1 MDDPRFSS
9 ARLFL
14 RDPGAAPAGIPS
26 RTRRLTVLGRA
37 AAGALLVAGAAA
49 ACSSGGGGGGG
60 SASSPI
66 TVCEIAA
73 TSGPFSALGSDDE
86 LGATAWAAM
95 VNKAGGVQGHQVKLV
110 PENDASTPATAAAL
124 VHKCVSQDHA
134 NFIFGPESTA
144 TTAAAVPVANQ
155 LQTVLLGW
163 GSGWANQGISA
174 ANLNS
179 YAFPGI
185 GNVYF
190 ADDQA
195 MITQLIVPRHYTRVA
210 VIQDNTPGGLS
221 NLPYMQGLASKYGY
235 QIVASQIVNPGS
247 TNDTP
252 QVLNLLKANPQVIVL
267 GLTPG
272 PDTITFLKSMR
283 AQNAT
288 IPIGECSGCAT
299 TQFVN
304 AVGGPSTMSNVYLIG
319 TPDNVLAAFPSG
331 GANAAGIA
339 DTKAYIT
346 AMKAAGLGTATQID
360 EGGEGWD
367 TGRELADAID
377 SAKSIASSDVKNAL
391 EKQKLTVGGIIMY
404 TWTRSSSDH
413 ASMTDSG
420 QSAMVTVAADSSF
433 TVLPHVGG

>member
-1 MDDPRFSS
+1 MDGPRSTAIPYFH
-9 ARLFL
+9 RLK
-14 RDPGAAPAGIPS
+14 S
-26 RTRRLTVLGRA
+26 LGSA
-37 AAGALLVAGAAA
+37 AAGAVLVAGLAAG
-49 ACSSGGGGGGG
+49 CSSGGGGGGG
-60 SASSPI
+60 SANSPI
-66 TVCEIAA
+66 TICEIAA
-73 TSGPFSALGSDDE
+73 TSGPFSALGTNDE

-95 VNKAGGVQGHQVKLV
+95 VNKAGGIQGHKVKLV
-110 PENDASTPATAAAL
+110 QENDASTPATAAAL

-144 TTAAAVPVANQ
+144 TTAAAVPIANQ

-163 GSGWANQGISA
+163 GSGWAGQGISD
-174 ANLNS
+174 ANMTS

-195 MITQLIVPRHYTRVA
+195 MITQIIVPRHYTRVA

-221 NLPYMQGLASKYGY
+221 NLPYMQSQASKYGY
-235 QIVASQIVNPGS
+235 QVVASQIVNPGS

-283 AQNAT
+283 AQNPT

-299 TQFVN
+299 DQFVN
-304 AVGGPSTMSNVYLIG
+304 AVGGPTTMSNIYLIG
-319 TPDNVLAAFPSG
+319 TPENVLAAFPSSS
-331 GANAAGIA
+331 ANAAGIN
-339 DTKAYIT
+339 DTKAYIA
-346 AMKAAGLGTATQID
+346 AMKAAGLGTPTQID

-367 TGRELADAID
+367 TGRELAAAID
-377 SAKSIASSDVKNAL
+377 SAKSIAPNDVKSAL

-404 TWTRSSSDH
+404 NWTRSSSDH
-413 ASMTDSG
+413 ASMIGSG
-420 QSAMVTVAADSSF
+420 DSAMVTVGAGGSF
-433 TVLPHVGG
+433 DVLPHVEG

>member
-1 MDDPRFSS
+1 MDIPRFT
-9 ARLFL
+9 AIPHFHRLK
-14 RDPGAAPAGIPS
+14 S
-26 RTRRLTVLGRA
+26 LGGA
-37 AAGALLVAGAAA
+37 AAGAVLLAGLAAG
-49 ACSSGGGGGGG
+49 CSSGGGGG
-60 SASSPI
+60 SANSPI
-66 TVCEIAA
+66 IICEIAA
-73 TSGPFSALGSDDE
+73 TSGPFSALGTDDE

-95 VNKAGGVQGHQVKLV
+95 VNKAGGIQGHQVKLV
-110 PENDASTPATAAAL
+110 QENDASTPATAAAL
-124 VHKCVSQDHA
+124 VHKCVSQDGA

-163 GSGWANQGISA
+163 GSGWAGQGISD
-174 ANLNS
+174 ANMTS

-195 MITQLIVPRHYTRVA
+195 MITQIIVPRHYTRVA
-210 VIQDNTPGGLS
+210 LIQDNTPGGLS
-221 NLPYMQGLASKYGY
+221 NLPYMQSQASKYGY

-283 AQNAT
+283 AQNPT

-304 AVGGPSTMSNVYLIG
+304 AVGGPTTMSNIYLIG
-319 TPDNVLAAFPSG
+319 TPENVLAAFPPN
-331 GANAAGIA
+331 GANAAGIN
-339 DTKAYIT
+339 DTKAYIA
-346 AMKAAGLGTATQID
+346 AMKAAGLGTPTQID

-367 TGRELADAID
+367 TGRELAAAID
-377 SAKSIASSDVKNAL
+377 SAKSIKAGDVKSAL

-404 TWTRSSSDH
+404 TWTRSPSDH

-420 QSAMVTVAADSSF
+420 DSAMVTVGADGSF
-433 TVLPHVGG
+433 NVLPHVEG

>member
-1 MDDPRFSS
+1 MDDSRFAS
-9 ARLFL
+9 ARLFSRNL
-14 RDPGAAPAGIPS
+14 GAALGKVPS
-26 RTRRLTVLGRA
+26 RRRRLKALGRA
-37 AAGALLVAGAAA
+37 TAGALLLAGVAAG
-49 ACSSGGGGGGG
+49 CSSGGGGGG
-60 SASSPI
+60 SASSPVTI
-66 TVCEIAA
+66 CEIAA
-73 TSGPFSALGSDDE
+73 TSGPFSALGSNDE

-110 PENDASTPATAAAL
+110 PENDASNPATAAAL
-124 VHKCVSQDHA
+124 VHKCVTQEHA

-163 GSGWANQGISA
+163 ASGWNGQGISD
-174 ANLNS
+174 ANLHG

-195 MITQLIVPRHYTRVA
+195 MITQIIVPRHYTRVA
-210 VIQDNTPGGLS
+210 LIQDNTPGGLS
-221 NLPYMQGLASKYGY
+221 NGPYMNGLQSKYGY
-235 QIVASQIVNPGS
+235 QVVATQIVNPGA

-283 AQNAT
+283 AQNPT

-299 TQFVN
+299 TQFVD
-304 AVGGPSTMSNVYLIG
+304 AVGGPTTMSNIYLIG
-319 TPDNVLAAFPSG
+319 TPENVLAAFPSSS
-331 GANAAGIA
+331 ANAAGVA
-339 DTKAYIT
+339 DTKAYIA

-367 TGRELADAID
+367 TGRELADATD
-377 SAKSIASSDVKNAL
+377 TAKSIKEGDVKSAL
-391 EKQKLTVGGIIMY
+391 LKQKLTVGGIVMY
-404 TWTRSSSDH
+404 EWTRSSSDY
-413 ASMTDSG
+413 STMNGSG
-420 QSAMVTVAADSSF
+420 DSAMVTVGADGSF
-433 TVLPHVGG
+433 DVLPHVGS

>member
-1 MDDPRFSS
+1 MDSPRSTAIPYFH
-9 ARLFL
+9 RLK
-14 RDPGAAPAGIPS
+14 S
-26 RTRRLTVLGRA
+26 LGGA
-37 AAGALLVAGAAA
+37 AAGAVLVAGLAAG
-49 ACSSGGGGGGG
+49 CSSGGGGGGG
-60 SASSPI
+60 SANSPI
-66 TVCEIAA
+66 IICEIAA
-73 TSGPFSALGSDDE
+73 TSGPFSALGTNDE

-95 VNKAGGVQGHQVKLV
+95 VNKAGGIQGHQVKLV
-110 PENDASTPATAAAL
+110 QENDASTPATAAAL

-144 TTAAAVPVANQ
+144 TTAAAVPIANQ

-163 GSGWANQGISA
+163 GSGWAGQGISD
-174 ANLNS
+174 ANLTS

-195 MITQLIVPRHYTRVA
+195 MITQIIVPRHYTRVA

-221 NLPYMQGLASKYGY
+221 NLPYMQSQASKYGY

-283 AQNAT
+283 AQNPT

-299 TQFVN
+299 DQFVS
-304 AVGGPSTMSNVYLIG
+304 AVGGPTTMSNTYLIG
-319 TPDNVLAAFPSG
+319 TPENVLAAFPSS
-331 GANAAGIA
+331 GANAAGIN
-339 DTKAYIT
+339 DTKAYIA
-346 AMKAAGLGTATQID
+346 AMKAAGLGTPTQID

-377 SAKSIASSDVKNAL
+377 SAKSIKAGDVKSAL

-420 QSAMVTVAADSSF
+420 DSAMVTVGADGSF
-433 TVLPHVGG
+433 DVLPHVEG

>member
-1 MDDPRFSS
+1 MDDSRFTS
-9 ARLFL
+9 ARLFPRNPDFTL
-14 RDPGAAPAGIPS
+14 AKVRS
-26 RTRRLTVLGRA
+26 RMRRPKVLGRA
-37 AAGALLVAGAAA
+37 AAGALLVAGVAAG
-49 ACSSGGGGGGG
+49 CSSGGGGGA
-60 SASSPI
+60 SANSPVTI
-66 TVCEIAA
+66 CEIAA
-73 TSGPFSALGSDDE
+73 TSGPFSALGADDE

-110 PENDASTPATAAAL
+110 PENDASNPATAAGL
-124 VHKCVSQDHA
+124 VHKCVTQEHA

-163 GSGWANQGISA
+163 GSGWAGQGISN
-174 ANLNS
+174 ANMTS
-179 YAFPGI
+179 YSYPGI

-195 MITQLIVPRHYTRVA
+195 MITQIIVPRHYTRVA

-221 NLPYMQGLASKYGY
+221 NGPYMNGLQSKYGY
-235 QIVASQIVNPGS
+235 QVVATQVVNPGA

-283 AQNAT
+283 AQNPT

-299 TQFVN
+299 DQFVN
-304 AVGGPSTMSNVYLIG
+304 AVGGPTTMSNIYLIG
-319 TPDNVLAAFPSG
+319 TPQNVLAAFPSSS
-331 GANAAGIA
+331 ANAAGVA
-339 DTKAYIT
+339 DTKAYIA
-346 AMKAAGLGTATQID
+346 AMKAAGLGAATQID

-377 SAKSIASSDVKNAL
+377 TAKSVSASDVKTAL
-391 EKQKLTVGGIIMY
+391 QKQKLTVGGIIMY
-404 TWTRSSSDH
+404 TWTRTPSDY

-420 QSAMVTVAADSSF
+420 DSAMVTVGADGSF
-433 TVLPHVGG
+433 DVLPHVGS

>member
-1 MDDPRFSS
+1 MKS
-9 ARLFL
+9 
-14 RDPGAAPAGIPS
+14 
-26 RTRRLTVLGRA
+26 LGGA
-37 AAGALLVAGAAA
+37 AAGAVLFAGLAAG
-49 ACSSGGGGGGG
+49 CSSGGGGGGG
-60 SASSPI
+60 SANSPI
-66 TVCEIAA
+66 TICEIAA
-73 TSGPFSALGSDDE
+73 TSGPFSALGTNDE

-95 VNKAGGVQGHQVKLV
+95 VNKAGGIQGHKVKLV
-110 PENDASTPATAAAL
+110 QENDASTPATAAAL
-124 VHKCVSQDHA
+124 VHKCVSQDGA

-144 TTAAAVPVANQ
+144 TTAAAVPIANQ

-163 GSGWANQGISA
+163 GSGWAGQGISN
-174 ANLNS
+174 ANMTS

-195 MITQLIVPRHYTRVA
+195 MITQIIVPRHYTRVA
-210 VIQDNTPGGLS
+210 LIQDNTPGGLS
-221 NLPYMQGLASKYGY
+221 NLPYMQSQASKYGY

-252 QVLNLLKANPQVIVL
+252 QVLNLLKANPQVIIL

-283 AQNAT
+283 AQNPT

-304 AVGGPSTMSNVYLIG
+304 AVGGPSTMSNIYLIG
-319 TPDNVLAAFPSG
+319 TPENVLAAFPSS
-331 GANAAGIA
+331 GANAAGIN
-339 DTKAYIT
+339 DTKAYIA
-346 AMKAAGLGTATQID
+346 AMKAAGLGTPTQID

-367 TGRELADAID
+367 TGRELAAAID
-377 SAKSIASSDVKNAL
+377 SAKSIKASDVKSAL

-404 TWTRSSSDH
+404 TWTRSPSDH

-420 QSAMVTVAADSSF
+420 DSAMVTVAPDSSF
-433 TVLPHVGG
+433 NVLPHVEG

>member
-1 MDDPRFSS
+1 MDDSRFAY
-9 ARLFL
+9 ARLFS
-14 RDPGAAPAGIPS
+14 RNPGAAVGPVPS
-26 RTRRLTVLGRA
+26 RRRRLKVLGRA
-37 AAGALLVAGAAA
+37 TAGALLVAGVAAG
-49 ACSSGGGGGGG
+49 CSSGGGGGGS

-66 TVCEIAA
+66 TICEIAA

-110 PENDASTPATAAAL
+110 QENDASNPATAAAL
-124 VHKCVSQDHA
+124 VHKCVTQDHA

-163 GSGWANQGISA
+163 ASGWDGQGISDS
-174 ANLNS
+174 NLHG

-195 MITQLIVPRHYTRVA
+195 MITQIIVPRHYTRVA

-235 QIVASQIVNPGS
+235 QVVASQIVNPGA

-283 AQNAT
+283 AQNPT

-299 TQFVN
+299 AQFVN
-304 AVGGPSTMSNVYLIG
+304 AVGGPTTMSDIYLIG
-319 TPDNVLAAFPSG
+319 TPENVLTAFPSSSADASG
-331 GANAAGIA
+331 LA
-339 DTKAYIT
+339 DTKAYIA
-346 AMKAAGLGTATQID
+346 AMKAAGLGSATQID

-367 TGRELADAID
+367 TGRELADAIET
-377 SAKSIASSDVKNAL
+377 AKSVTSNDVKNAL
-391 EKQKLTVGGIIMY
+391 TSQKLTVGGIVMY
-404 TWTRSSSDH
+404 SWTRTSSDH
-413 ASMTDSG
+413 SAMTGSG
-420 QSAMVTVAADSSF
+420 DSAMVTVGPDGSF
-433 TVLPHVGG
+433 NVLPHVGS

>member
-1 MDDPRFSS
+1 MD
-9 ARLFL
+9 
-14 RDPGAAPAGIPS
+14 IP
-26 RTRRLTVLGRA
+26 RLTTISHFHRLKSLGGA
-37 AAGALLVAGAAA
+37 AAGAVLLAGLAAG
-49 ACSSGGGGGGG
+49 CSSGGGGGGG
-60 SASSPI
+60 SANSPI
-66 TVCEIAA
+66 IICEIAA
-73 TSGPFSALGSDDE
+73 TSGPFSALGTNDE

-95 VNKAGGVQGHQVKLV
+95 VNKAGGIQGHQVKLV
-110 PENDASTPATAAAL
+110 QENDASTPATAAAL

-163 GSGWANQGISA
+163 GSGWAGQGISD
-174 ANLNS
+174 ANMTS

-195 MITQLIVPRHYTRVA
+195 MITQIIVPRHYTRVA
-210 VIQDNTPGGLS
+210 LIQDNTPGGLS
-221 NLPYMQGLASKYGY
+221 NLPYMQSQASKYGY

-283 AQNAT
+283 AQNPT

-299 TQFVN
+299 EQFVN
-304 AVGGPSTMSNVYLIG
+304 AVGGPTTMSNIYLIG
-319 TPDNVLAAFPSG
+319 TPENVLAAFPPN
-331 GANAAGIA
+331 GANAAGIN
-339 DTKAYIT
+339 DTKAYIA
-346 AMKAAGLGTATQID
+346 AMKAAGLGTPTQID

-367 TGRELADAID
+367 TGRELADAIN
-377 SAKSIASSDVKNAL
+377 SAKSIKAGDVKSAL

-404 TWTRSSSDH
+404 TWTRSPSDH

-420 QSAMVTVAADSSF
+420 DSAMVTVGADGSF
-433 TVLPHVGG
+433 NVLPHVEG

>member
-1 MDDPRFSS
+1 MDDSPLAHRPLS
-9 ARLFL
+9 L
-14 RDPGAAPAGIPS
+14 RKPHGVLAKLPHP
-26 RTRRLTVLGRA
+26 TRRLKVLGAA
-37 AAGALLVAGAAA
+37 AAGAVLAAGVAAG
-49 ACSSGGGGGGG
+49 CSSGGGG
-60 SASSPI
+60 SASSQLTI
-66 TVCEIAA
+66 CEIAA
-73 TSGPFSALGSDDE
+73 TSGPFSALGTDDE

-163 GSGWANQGISA
+163 GSGWAGQGISA

-195 MITQLIVPRHYTRVA
+195 MITQIIVPRHYTRVA

-221 NLPYMQGLASKYGY
+221 NLPYMQGQAAKYGY

-304 AVGGPSTMSNVYLIG
+304 AVGGAATMSDIYLIG
-319 TPDNVLAAFPSG
+319 TPDNVLAAFPAS

-339 DTKAYIT
+339 DTKAYIA

-360 EGGEGWD
+360 QGGEGWD
-367 TGRELADAID
+367 TGRELADAIN
-377 SAKSIASSDVKNAL
+377 SAKSTASGDVKNAL
-391 EKQKLTVGGIIMY
+391 EKQKLSVGGIIMY
-404 TWTRSSSDH
+404 TWTRTSSDH
-413 ASMTDSG
+413 ASMIDSG

>member
-1 MDDPRFSS
+1 MDVPWFSS
-9 ARLFL
+9 ARLFPRNL
-14 RDPGAAPAGIPS
+14 PAVPAAVPS
-26 RTRRLTVLGRA
+26 RARRLKVLGRA
-37 AAGALLVAGAAA
+37 AAGALLIAGAAA
-49 ACSSGGGGGGG
+49 ACSSGGGGGG
-60 SASSPI
+60 SANSPI
-66 TVCEIAA
+66 TICEIAA
-73 TSGPFSALGSDDE
+73 TSGPFSALGTNDE

-110 PENDASTPATAAAL
+110 PE
-124 VHKCVSQDHA
+124 
-134 NFIFGPESTA
+134 
-144 TTAAAVPVANQ
+144 TTRRLRRRPRRWCTSACRRTTRTSSSGRRHRDDRRRRPVANQ

-163 GSGWANQGISA
+163 GSGWAGQGISA
-174 ANLNS
+174 ANMTS

-221 NLPYMQGLASKYGY
+221 NLPYMQSQASKYGY
-235 QIVASQIVNPGS
+235 QIVSSQIVNPGS

-283 AQNAT
+283 AQNPT

-304 AVGGPSTMSNVYLIG
+304 AVGGATTMSNIYLIG
-319 TPDNVLAAFPSG
+319 TPDNVLAAFPSS
-331 GANAAGIA
+331 GANAAGVA
-339 DTKAYIT
+339 DTKAYIA
-346 AMKAAGLGTATQID
+346 AMKAANLGTATQID

-377 SAKSIASSDVKNAL
+377 SAKSIKSSDVKNAL

-404 TWTRSSSDH
+404 TWTRSASDH

>member
-1 MDDPRFSS
+1 MDGPRSTAIPYFH
-9 ARLFL
+9 RLK
-14 RDPGAAPAGIPS
+14 S
-26 RTRRLTVLGRA
+26 LGGA
-37 AAGALLVAGAAA
+37 AAGAVLVAGLAA
-49 ACSSGGGGGGG
+49 ACSSGGGGGG
-60 SASSPI
+60 SANSPI
-66 TVCEIAA
+66 TICEIAA
-73 TSGPFSALGSDDE
+73 TSGPFSALGTNDE

-95 VNKAGGVQGHQVKLV
+95 VNKAGGIQGHQVKLV
-110 PENDASTPATAAAL
+110 QENDASTPATAAAL

-144 TTAAAVPVANQ
+144 TTAAAVPIANQ

-163 GSGWANQGISA
+163 GSGWAGQGISD
-174 ANLNS
+174 ANMTS

-195 MITQLIVPRHYTRVA
+195 MITQIIVPRHYTRVA
-210 VIQDNTPGGLS
+210 LIQDNTPGGLS
-221 NLPYMQGLASKYGY
+221 NLPYMQAQASKYNY
-235 QIVASQIVNPGS
+235 QVVASQIVNPGS

-252 QVLNLLKANPQVIVL
+252 QVLNLLKANPQVIIL

-283 AQNAT
+283 AQNPT

-304 AVGGPSTMSNVYLIG
+304 AVGGPTTMSNIYLIG
-319 TPDNVLAAFPSG
+319 TPENVLAAFPSS
-331 GANAAGIA
+331 GANAAGIN
-339 DTKAYIT
+339 DTKAYIA
-346 AMKAAGLGTATQID
+346 AMKAAGLGTPTQID

-367 TGRELADAID
+367 TGRELAAAID
-377 SAKSIASSDVKNAL
+377 SAKSIAPNDVKNAL

-404 TWTRSSSDH
+404 NWTRSSSDH

-420 QSAMVTVAADSSF
+420 DSAMVTVGTNGGF
-433 TVLPHVGG
+433 NVLPHVEG

>member
-1 MDDPRFSS
+1 MDSPRSTAIPYFH
-9 ARLFL
+9 RLK
-14 RDPGAAPAGIPS
+14 S
-26 RTRRLTVLGRA
+26 LGGA
-37 AAGALLVAGAAA
+37 AAGAVLVAGLAAG
-49 ACSSGGGGGGG
+49 CSSGGGGGGG
-60 SASSPI
+60 SANSPI
-66 TVCEIAA
+66 VICEIAA
-73 TSGPFSALGSDDE
+73 TSGPFSALGTNDE

-95 VNKAGGVQGHQVKLV
+95 VNKAGGIQGHQVKLV
-110 PENDASTPATAAAL
+110 QENDASTPATAAAL

-144 TTAAAVPVANQ
+144 TTAAAVPIANQ

-163 GSGWANQGISA
+163 GSGWAGQGISD
-174 ANLNS
+174 ANLTS

-195 MITQLIVPRHYTRVA
+195 MITQIIVPRHYTRVA

-221 NLPYMQGLASKYGY
+221 NLPYMQSQASKNGY

-283 AQNAT
+283 AQNPT

-299 TQFVN
+299 DQFVS
-304 AVGGPSTMSNVYLIG
+304 AVGGPTTMSNTYLIG
-319 TPDNVLAAFPSG
+319 TPENVLAAFPSS
-331 GANAAGIA
+331 GANAAGIN
-339 DTKAYIT
+339 DTKAYIA
-346 AMKAAGLGTATQID
+346 AMKAAGLGTPTQID

-377 SAKSIASSDVKNAL
+377 SAKSIKAGDVKSAL

-420 QSAMVTVAADSSF
+420 DSAMVTVGADGSF
-433 TVLPHVGG
+433 NVLPHVEG

>member
-1 MDDPRFSS
+1 MDDSPLAAR
-9 ARLFL
+9 RLFFRKPHGVL
-14 RDPGAAPAGIPS
+14 TKLPRPS
-26 RTRRLTVLGRA
+26 HRLKVLTAA
-37 AAGALLVAGAAA
+37 AAGAVLVAGVAAG
-49 ACSSGGGGGGG
+49 CSSGGGGGGG
-60 SASSPI
+60 SANSELTI
-66 TVCEIAA
+66 CEIAA
-73 TSGPFSALGSDDE
+73 TSGPFSALGTDDE

-95 VNKAGGVQGHQVKLV
+95 VNKAGGIMGHKVKLV
-110 PENDASTPATAAAL
+110 PENDASDPATAAAL
-124 VHKCVSQDHA
+124 VHKCVTQEHA

-163 GSGWANQGISA
+163 ASGWNGQGISDS
-174 ANLNS
+174 NLHG

-195 MITQLIVPRHYTRVA
+195 MITQIIVPRHYTRVA

-235 QIVASQIVNPGS
+235 QVVASQIVNPGS

-283 AQNAT
+283 AQNPT

-299 TQFVN
+299 DQFVN
-304 AVGGPSTMSNVYLIG
+304 AVGGPKTMSDIYLIG
-319 TPDNVLAAFPSG
+319 TPQNVLSAFPSSS
-331 GANAAGIA
+331 ANAAGVA
-339 DTKAYIT
+339 DTKAYIA
-346 AMKAAGLGTATQID
+346 AMKAAGMGTATQID

-367 TGRELADAID
+367 TGRELADAINT
-377 SAKSIASSDVKNAL
+377 AKSIKEGDVKSAL
-391 EKQKLTVGGIIMY
+391 QKQKLTVGGIVMY
-404 TWTRSSSDH
+404 QWTRTSSDY
-413 ASMTDSG
+413 STMNGSG
-420 QSAMVTVAADSSF
+420 DSAMVTVGADGTF
-433 TVLPHVGG
+433 DVLPHVGG

>member
-1 MDDPRFSS
+1 MGDLRFTS
-9 ARLFL
+9 ARLFPRNL
-14 RDPGAAPAGIPS
+14 AAVPAGVPS
-26 RTRRLTVLGRA
+26 RTRRLKVLGRA
-37 AAGALLVAGAAA
+37 AAGALLISGAAA
-49 ACSSGGGGGGG
+49 ACSSGGGGGG
-60 SASSPI
+60 SANSTI
-66 TVCEIAA
+66 TICEIAA
-73 TSGPFSALGSDDE
+73 TSGPFSALGTDDE

-163 GSGWANQGISA
+163 GSGWAGQGISA

-304 AVGGPSTMSNVYLIG
+304 AVGGPTTMSNIYLIG
-319 TPDNVLAAFPSG
+319 TPENVLAAFPSS
-331 GANAAGIA
+331 GANAAGIS
-339 DTKAYIT
+339 DTKAYIA
-346 AMKAAGLGTATQID
+346 AMTAAGLGTATQID

-377 SAKSIASSDVKNAL
+377 SAKSVASSDVKSAL

>member
-1 MDDPRFSS
+1 MDDSPLA
-9 ARLFL
+9 ARRLSL
-14 RDPGAAPAGIPS
+14 RKPHGVLAKLPPPS
-26 RTRRLTVLGRA
+26 RRFKVFTAA
-37 AAGALLVAGAAA
+37 AAGAVLVAGAAA
-49 ACSSGGGGGGG
+49 ACSSGGGGG
-60 SASSPI
+60 SASSQLTI
-66 TVCEIAA
+66 CEIAA
-73 TSGPFSALGSDDE
+73 TSGPFSALGADDE

-95 VNKAGGVQGHQVKLV
+95 VNKAGGIQGHQVKLV
-110 PENDASTPATAAAL
+110 PENDASNPATAAAL
-124 VHKCVSQDHA
+124 VHKCVTQEHA

-163 GSGWANQGISA
+163 ASGWNGQGIND
-174 ANLNS
+174 ANLHGYS
-179 YAFPGI
+179 FPGI

-195 MITQLIVPRHYTRVA
+195 MITQIIVPRHYTRVA

-221 NLPYMQGLASKYGY
+221 NLPYMQGLASKNGY
-235 QIVASQIVNPGS
+235 QVVASQIVNPGA

-283 AQNAT
+283 AQNPT

-304 AVGGPSTMSNVYLIG
+304 AVGGPTTMSDIYLIG
-319 TPDNVLAAFPSG
+319 TPENVLTAFPSSS
-331 GANAAGIA
+331 ADAAGLT
-339 DTKAYIT
+339 DTKAYIA
-346 AMKAAGLGTATQID
+346 AMKAAGLGSATQID

-367 TGRELADAID
+367 TGRELADAIET
-377 SAKSIASSDVKNAL
+377 AKSVTSNDVKNAL
-391 EKQKLTVGGIIMY
+391 TSQKLTVGGIVMY
-404 TWTRSSSDH
+404 SWTRTSSDH
-413 ASMTDSG
+413 SSMTGSG
-420 QSAMVTVAADSSF
+420 DSAMVTVGPDGSF
-433 TVLPHVGG
+433 NVLPHVGS

>member
-9 ARLFL
+9 PRLFP
-14 RDPGAAPAGIPS
+14 RNPG
-26 RTRRLTVLGRA
+26 TRLKVLGRA

-49 ACSSGGGGGGG
+49 ACSSGGGGGG
-60 SASSPI
+60 SANSQI
-66 TVCEIAA
+66 TICEVAA
-73 TSGPFSALGSDDE
+73 TSGPFSALGTNDE
-86 LGATAWAAM
+86 LGATAWAKM
-95 VNKAGGVQGHQVKLV
+95 VNTAGGIQGHQVKLV
-110 PENDASTPATAAAL
+110 QENDASDPATAAA
-124 VHKCVSQDHA
+124 VVRKCVTQEHA

-144 TTAAAVPVANQ
+144 TTAAAVPIANQ
-155 LQTVLLGW
+155 LQTPLLGW
-163 GSGWANQGISA
+163 GSGWAGQGISA
-174 ANLNS
+174 ANMTS

-195 MITQLIVPRHYTRVA
+195 MITQIIVPRHYTRVA

-235 QIVASQIVNPGS
+235 QIVSSQIVNPGS

-304 AVGGPSTMSNVYLIG
+304 AVGGPATMSNIYLIG
-319 TPDNVLAAFPSG
+319 TPENVLSAFPAS
-331 GANAAGIA
+331 GANAAGIN
-339 DTKAYIT
+339 DTKAYIA

-377 SAKSIASSDVKNAL
+377 TAKSIKASDVKNAL
-391 EKQKLTVGGIIMY
+391 QHQKLTVGGIIMY
-404 TWTRSSSDH
+404 TWTRSPSDY
-413 ASMTDSG
+413 ASMIDSG
-420 QSAMVTVAADSSF
+420 DSAMVTVAPDSSF
-433 TVLPHVGG
+433 SVLPHVGG